1 MAEPK
6 LLSTE
11 QIAKHN
17 TAKDLW
23 IVVDGQVWDLTEFAP
38 EHPGGIGIILQHAG
52 HDASESYN
60 TVHSPTLL
68 PNTLTTSK
76 LIGTLDTSTIS
87 SAWAK
92 PPPQS
97 NPKAQLKNEKPALST
112 LISTH
117 DFEHVAEK
125 TLAPKTWA
133 FYSSAATDLVTHKA
147 NQSFFDRIWFRP
159 RVLRDVRVR
168 DTRGWVMGREVDMP
182 MIVSPAALARLVHP
196 EGEKAISR
204 GCEAKGIMQCVSTN
218 ASFSITEIA
227 SSLPPSSSTTPPPL
241 IFQLYVNKNRAHSAQ
256 LLQTVWDLGIRTIF
270 LTVDSPI
277 AGKRE
282 ADERVRMDESQAAP
296 MGQGTPVNDK
306 KGGGLGRITGS
317 FIDEGVCWQDLSP
330 DGWLRRVWKGAVVV
344 KGIMSASDAKRC
356 VEYGVQG
363 VVLSNHGGR
372 NLDTSPPAI
381 LILLDIQRNAPQ
393 VFDQLEVYL
402 DGGIRRGTDILKA
415 ICLGATAVCLGRP
428 FLYGLNYGQEGVEY
442 LVDLLKDELSV
453 AMALVGITHLSQAHP
468 GLVNTGDLDHLVPV
482 VGEDR
487 HPYARKRGKGWRRAK
502 L

>member
-6 LLSTE
+6 ILSTE
-11 QIAKHN
+11 EISKHN

-23 IVVDGQVWDLTEFAP
+23 IVVDGQVWDLTNFAP

-52 HDASESYN
+52 HDASQPYN
-60 TVHSPTLL
+60 EVHSPSLL
-68 PNTLTTSK
+68 PKTLTTSK
-76 LIGTLDTSTIS
+76 FIGTLDTSTVS

-92 PPPQS
+92 PPPQQ
-97 NPKAQLKNEKPALST
+97 NPKVQLKNEKPPLDT

-117 DFEHVAEK
+117 DFEAVAER

-147 NQSFFDRIWFRP
+147 NSSFFDRIWFRP
-159 RVLRDVRVR
+159 RVLRDVRRR
-168 DTRGWVMGREVDMP
+168 DTRARILGREVEMP
-182 MIVSPAALARLVHP
+182 VFVSPAALARLVHP
-196 EGEKAISR
+196 EGEKAIAR
-204 GCEAKGIMQCVSTN
+204 ACWGKGIVQCVSTN
-218 ASFSITEIA
+218 ASFSIDEITSGLPSPST
-227 SSLPPSSSTTPPPL
+227 SSPPL
-241 IFQLYVNKNRAHSAQ
+241 FFQLYVNKHRPHSER
-256 LLQTVWDLGIRTIF
+256 LLRTVWDSGIRTIF

-282 ADERVRMDESQAAP
+282 ADERVRMEEDQAAP
-296 MGQGTPVNDK
+296 MGQGKPVNDK

-317 FIDEGVCWQDLSP
+317 FIDEGLEWGDLE
-330 DGWLRRVWKGAVVV
+330 WLRSVWRGKVVV
-344 KGIMSASDAKRC
+344 KGVMGAEDARRAL
-356 VEYGVQG
+356 EWGVDG
-363 VVLSNHGGR
+363 IVLSNHGGR

-393 VFDQLEVYL
+393 VFDKLEVYV

-415 ICLGATAVCLGRP
+415 ICLGATAVSVGRT
-428 FLYGLNYGQEGVEY
+428 FLYALNYGQDGVEW
-442 LVDLLKDELSV
+442 LIDLLKDELSV
-453 AMALVGITHLSQAHP
+453 AMALVGITDLGQAHP

-482 VGEDR
+482 GESG
-487 HPYARKRGKGWRRAK
+487 HPYARWRRGGKSGGAK